1 MPSAVLHMRDP
12 EDYVRD
18 IRALFASA
26 KGGAARRLAAAFL
39 RRHPR
44 NFRAR
49 YYFAVSLSEIT
60 AGLSKAEVAR
70 NKRRTVALLA
80 DLMRMRRQLAPL
92 LADAVENEYYW
103 FSEQP
108 KKQYELGLRGI
119 KNRLPGANYS
129 CGVGAAMMALKA
141 ARAGTLPAR
150 DLWVRRA
157 LAAWKSYHRE
167 AGERF
172 GSVLYEAVAWGAA
185 GDSAMMEK
193 RLGRCAALAKVSV
206 RSRSLQWV
214 RREVCRASPRPNPKD
229 RRRD

>member
-1 MPSAVLHMRDP
+1 MRDSE

-18 IRALFASA
+18 IRALFSSE

-39 RRHPR
+39 RRYPR

-60 AGLSKAEVAR
+60 AGLSKAEIAR

-80 DLMRMRRQLAPL
+80 DLMRVRRQLTPL

-119 KNRLPGANYS
+119 KEKVPGGNYS
-129 CGVGAAMMALKA
+129 CGVGGAMMALKA
-141 ARAGTLPAR
+141 AHVGDRVAR
-150 DLWVRRA
+150 SLWSRRS
-157 LAAWKSYHRE
+157 LVAWKSYHRE
-167 AGERF
+167 FGERF
-172 GSVLYEAVAWGAA
+172 GSVLYEAVAWGAR
-185 GDSAMMEK
+185 GDLAMMEK
-193 RLGRCAALAKVSV
+193 RLRRCAALAKVPL
-206 RSRSLQWV
+206 RNHSLQWA
-214 RREVCRASPRPNPKD
+214 RREVLRAMPPA
-229 RRRD
+229 